1 MLRRGWA
8 ARSILAAA
16 TCRCRSSRGVAR
28 RAGLGAA
35 AVAAAAAGA
44 AWCAP
49 LPRCDAPPP
58 PPYDELGRPSAELVG
73 EVCQWV
79 AQRRRTGGKGGAEGW
94 VRKVEQAAARPL
106 RGKRVLVFV
115 NPECGRKLAKAHG
128 EEIVQPMLEALGCQS
143 WEVIE
148 TDAKGS
154 ARELLHTADLSELD
168 AVPPLP
174 LEHQPPHPATR
185 RPPG

>member
-1 MLRRGWA
+1 M
-8 ARSILAAA
+8 
-16 TCRCRSSRGVAR
+16 
-28 RAGLGAA
+28 
-35 AVAAAAAGA
+35 
-44 AWCAP
+44 
-49 LPRCDAPPP
+49 
-58 PPYDELGRPSAELVG
+58 
-73 EVCQWV
+73 
-79 AQRRRTGGKGGAEGW
+79 
-94 VRKVEQAAARPL
+94 RKVEQAAARPL

-168 AVPPLP
+168 AVPPT
-174 LEHQPPHPATR
+174 HTPPTTTTTMARTAHLTAQMADEAT
-185 RPPG
+185 